1 MQSLPAKVQEA
12 FVMKN
17 GMRFTQ
23 LSRPSYFDLV
33 HSIVIDPM
41 HSLILGEWLLNY
53 DISSLRQ
60 S

>member
-1 MQSLPAKVQEA
+1 
-12 FVMKN
+12 MKD

-23 LSRPSYFDLV
+23 LSRLSYFDLV
-33 HSIVIDPM
+33 RSIVINPM